1 MATLIEYIETPAR
14 SDEPVINL
22 KWAERY
28 LSVIA
33 GVKVGFS
40 GVKHLFSS
48 PFTSI
53 LKIGAGGYL
62 VNRGITGHCDL
73 YSLAGKINTDPV
85 TETIRTSVIVN
96 RPRTEIYEF
105 WRKLD
110 NLPLFMTH
118 LKSVEVIDETLS
130 RWRLKVPADI
140 AEITWDAKLTSDEP
154 GNMIAWE
161 SLPDSMIRNAGK
173 IRFIETP
180 GNETMIHV
188 AITYQPPAGGI
199 GASLAYILNPL
210 FLKMVEDDVQN
221 FKRYMEVGHIT
232 DELISE

>member
-1 MATLIEYIETPAR
+1 MATLIEYIETQPGT
-14 SDEPVINL
+14 DKPLVNL
-22 KWAERY
+22 KWTERY

-40 GVKHLFSS
+40 GVRHLFAN

-62 VNRGITGHCDL
+62 LNRGITGHCDL
-73 YSLAGKINTDPV
+73 YSLAGKINTGPV
-85 TETIRTSVIVN
+85 TEGIRASVIVN
-96 RPRTEIYEF
+96 RPRMEVYDF

-118 LKSVEVIDETLS
+118 LKSVEMMDDNLS
-130 RWRLKVPADI
+130 RWALKVPTDI
-140 AEITWDAKLTSDEP
+140 TDITWDARITGDEP
-154 GNMIAWE
+154 GNMIAWQ
-161 SLPDSMIRNAGK
+161 SLPGSMIRNAGK
-173 IRFIETP
+173 IRFIDTP

-188 AITYQPPAGGI
+188 AISYQPPAGGI

-210 FLKMVEDDVQN
+210 FQKIVEDDIQN
-221 FKRYMEVGHIT
+221 FKRYMELGEV
-232 DELISE
+232 LMSERGV